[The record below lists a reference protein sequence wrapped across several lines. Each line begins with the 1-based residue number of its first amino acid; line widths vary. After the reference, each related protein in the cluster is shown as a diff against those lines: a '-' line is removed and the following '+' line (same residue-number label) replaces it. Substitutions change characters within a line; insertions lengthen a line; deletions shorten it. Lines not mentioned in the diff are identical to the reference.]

1 MAEVAFTEMKA
12 GTPADYQ
19 LLAELEQQHIA
30 SLPDRILQSLYLFA
44 VGPSGFLGRYLLRDL
59 RPRVGQTATVN

>member
-19 LLAELEQQHIA
+19 LLAELEKQHIA
-30 SLPDRILQSLYLFA
+30 SLPDRILNSLEAFMKTQIVADSILK
-44 VGPSGFLGRYLLRDL
+44 
-59 RPRVGQTATVN
+59 